1 MPRFNFGD
9 PPKSKN
15 APFWNKKSIEF
26 ELTIQIFFGCKSKSF
41 EARRL
46 LIQTLYGML
55 LWNLSKSAHNS
66 DIQGTGVIPPP
77 ILISNSERPY
87 WKGLKMFIAYS
98 VPCCLIDRIT
108 MRQFL
113 WWRIMKTLLLVRHS
127 LIGWE
132 THYLS

>member
-1 MPRFNFGD
+1 MTDLLMVCKFMFIWYGRRRKKILAFYVPRFNFGD

-55 LWNLSKSAHNS
+55 WWNLSKSAHNS
-66 DIQGTGVIPPP
+66 DIQGTGVSPPP
-77 ILISNSERPY
+77 FWLVILRGRTE
-87 WKGLKMFIAYS
+87 KG
-98 VPCCLIDRIT
+98 
-108 MRQFL
+108 
-113 WWRIMKTLLLVRHS
+113 WRCLLLI
-127 LIGWE
+127 LFLAAW
-132 THYLS
+132 